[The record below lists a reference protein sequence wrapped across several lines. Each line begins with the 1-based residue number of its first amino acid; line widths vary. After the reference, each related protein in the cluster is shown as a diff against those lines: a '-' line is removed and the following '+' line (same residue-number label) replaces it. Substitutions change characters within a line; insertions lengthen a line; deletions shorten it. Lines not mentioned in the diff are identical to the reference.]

1 MSIDVKSDIL
11 QNIKNTKTKFLFHLF
26 SWSCCIPEELKC
38 PFTQK
43 FSFFLLA
50 ILLSSP
56 FLIFT
61 ILFFFLHSL
70 SYPKFPDPDPKV
82 RFSVSIIAWAVDSR
96 VTEPVRWRRVESG
109 FRILW
114 LFCFQDYRHRVWACP
129 FSAQIP
135 EVYHGCTGGPH
146 TCRFLSH
153 WNHHLEAHYG
163 KNMIITLVQNRS
175 QK

>member
-1 MSIDVKSDIL
+1 MVMLYSRGIKMSIHSKV
-11 QNIKNTKTKFLFHLF
+11 FF
-26 SWSCCIPEELKC
+26 
-38 PFTQK
+38 
-43 FSFFLLA
+43 FSFGNFIKLTF
-50 ILLSSP
+50 SHFHYS
-56 FLIFT
+56 
-61 ILFFFLHSL
+61 FFFLHSL